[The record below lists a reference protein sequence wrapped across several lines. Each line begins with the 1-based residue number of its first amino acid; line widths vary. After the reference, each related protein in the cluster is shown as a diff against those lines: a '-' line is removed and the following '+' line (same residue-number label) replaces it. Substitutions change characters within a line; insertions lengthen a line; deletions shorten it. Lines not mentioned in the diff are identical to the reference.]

1 MIIRNFTHGLALGS
15 LIFSINN
22 LKTAETVAGAGLPAT
37 VCCGDSCSISSVAN
51 PVALQRAERAA
62 ALADSVSLSQI
73 ALELLDGKS
82 VADFSDEQRD
92 IAQEWSEIISKL
104 LALASVDG
112 CEEEDKNAMRS
123 CFTQLVAAHSTVRK
137 IFIDL
142 GDFKPKTEI
151 EERLFAYF
159 NKPNLMSLYEEAVS
173 VLEFVTAQYPETLA
187 EILREL
193 DRYIIIQIAR
203 NLGPKSS
210 QVLMGASFLQLEF
223 FPQES
228 ASNAPD
234 YLIS

>member
-22 LKTAETVAGAGLPAT
+22 LKTAETVAGADLPAT
-37 VCCGDSCSISSVAN
+37 ICCGDSCSISSVAN

-82 VADFSDEQRD
+82 VEDFSDEQRD

-104 LALASVDG
+104 LALNSFDG

-123 CFTQLVAAHSTVRK
+123 CFTQLVAIHSTVHK
-137 IFIDL
+137 MFLDL

-151 EERLFAYF
+151 EEQLFADF
-159 NKPNLMSLYEEAVS
+159 NKPNHFSPSKEAVS
-173 VLEFVTAQYPETLA
+173 LLEVVAAQDPEALA
-187 EILREL
+187 EMFGDL
-193 DRYIIIQIAR
+193 DRMILIAIAR
-203 NLGPKSS
+203 EMGPKSS
-210 QVLMGASFLQLEF
+210 QILMGASFLQLEF
-223 FPQES
+223 FPQEF